1 METSA
6 PQLSDEAMPP
16 EQESIVTVV
25 GPMGRKSRHKA
36 EDIRAYDFRQ
46 PAFLAP
52 TELRKLRQRHD
63 DFARSLSARLSM
75 YLRLEVSLEVTKLQ
89 TVRYQDF
96 TASLGT
102 PTHLTL
108 FKAEPLKG
116 ICLLDIPPRLG
127 LTMVD
132 RLLGGPGSVSTA
144 DRDLTEIETALL
156 DQAVQI
162 VLNEWCRHWQSFEDL
177 RLGLLGHESNGKFLQ
192 TAPHDTM
199 MICISME
206 THIGDCVA
214 QMQMAFPHYALEPIV
229 KHLTAASAT
238 EKADVKAPAIPP
250 ARWNSELDRMPV
262 SVSAQWDGLQ
272 MTAREL
278 VALKPGDVLMLDP
291 QVTQQVQVHV
301 ASAPKY
307 KARLGTRGGNWA
319 VELTQPLTN

>member
-1 METSA
+1 METTA
-6 PQLSDEAMPP
+6 PQPADEAMPP
-16 EQESIVTVV
+16 EPENTVVVV
-25 GPMGRKSRHKA
+25 GPAGRKSRHQA
-36 EDIRAYDFRQ
+36 ADIRPYDFRQ

-52 TELRKLRQRHD
+52 TELRKLRQHHQ

-75 YLRLEVSLEVTKLQ
+75 YLRLEVALEVTKLQ
-89 TVRYQDF
+89 TLRYHEF
-96 TASLGT
+96 TGHLST

-132 RLLGGPGSVSTA
+132 RLLGGPGKGPA
-144 DRDLTEIETALL
+144 EGRDLTEIEGALL

-162 VLNEWCRHWQSFEDL
+162 VLNEWCRHWQSFTEL

-192 TAPHDTM
+192 TAPHDTV
-199 MICISME
+199 MICVSFE
-206 THIGDCVA
+206 TRLGECVETI
-214 QMQMAFPHYALEPIV
+214 QMAFPHYALEPIV
-229 KHLTAASAT
+229 KHLTAAGAA
-238 EKADVKAPAIPP
+238 EKEDARAPVSPST
-250 ARWNSELDRMPV
+250 RWNSELNAVPIK
-262 SVSAQWDGLQ
+262 VSAQWDGLE

-291 QVTQQVQVHV
+291 HLTQQVQVHI
-301 ASAPKY
+301 ASAAKY
-307 KARLGTRGGNWA
+307 QARLGTRGGHWA